1 MVDVNNK
8 LKKLSNLSSSKLI
21 LFFWFFFCLLWLCYS
36 MARKEEYLNQIYF

>member
-21 LFFWFFFCLLWLCYS
+21 LFFAYCGYVILWPE
-36 MARKEEYLNQIYF
+36 MKNI

>member
-21 LFFWFFFCLLWLCYS
+21 LFFCLLWLCYS
-36 MARKEEYLNQIYF
+36 MARKEEYLIQIYF

>member
-21 LFFWFFFCLLWLCYS
+21 LFFCFFFAYCGYVILWPE
-36 MARKEEYLNQIYF
+36 RKNI